1 MEVIKVECVTCQ
13 RPLWAATELVSAA
26 KPSALECMLC
36 KPARYPFCITCQ
48 LPLYVS
54 HFHDVPELCPACQA
68 PQSHSPSLEPAVQ
81 LYLEGFI
88 EDTAVPRRVLLTS
101 FPFTIGRSPNSSLQI
116 NRDGVSRHHAHI
128 DVVGDHVHLTDLQ
141 SKNGTYIDRKRIAGA
156 TPLQHGDIIHFADYE
171 FRLLKI
177 VAVTDNPSDICETMI
192 GDSPSPLSAHFPT
205 RTKEFIEL
213 LERGLVQGYQH
224 MIVDQLGKPIGYEI
238 LGRGT
243 HPDLSESP
251 VALFALAQALDQEV
265 QLSELFRHRSVA
277 EAHAGKLEGLI
288 FINTHPKEC
297 QDTKR
302 LLREFQDL
310 REHYPELSFV
320 CEIHE
325 AAVTDLKHMAEM
337 RSGLQALG
345 IGFAYDDFG
354 AGQAR
359 LLELVQEPPDIL
371 KFDYSLITGLTSHA
385 APTYHLVKTLTDL
398 AKQMGIRTLAE
409 GVESE
414 DVVRTCH
421 QLGIDYIQGFYYSR
435 PTPIISPSKQSA
447 SVA

>member
-1 MEVIKVECVTCQ
+1 MDFIKVECATCQ
-13 RPLWAATELVSAA
+13 RPLLAAAELGGAD
-26 KPSALECMLC
+26 KPRTLECMLC
-36 KPARYPFCITCQ
+36 KPARYPFCVGCQ

-54 HFHDVPELCPACQA
+54 HFQNAPEFCSECRALQGPGESLQ
-68 PQSHSPSLEPAVQ
+68 PSVQ

-88 EDTAVPRRVLLTS
+88 EDTAVPRRVMLES
-101 FPFTIGRSPNSSLQI
+101 FPFTIGRSSGSSLQI
-116 NRDGVSRHHAHI
+116 NRAGVSRHHAHI
-128 DVVGDHVHLTDLQ
+128 DKVGNRVQVTDLQ
-141 SKNGTYIDRKRIAGA
+141 SKNGTFVDRKRIAET

-171 FRLLKI
+171 FRLLEI
-177 VAVTDNPSDICETMI
+177 VEQTDVPSDICETMV

-205 RTKEFIEL
+205 KTKEFTEL
-213 LERGLVQGYQH
+213 LERELVQGYQQ
-224 MIVDQLGKPIGYEI
+224 MIVDQLGKSIGYEL

-251 VALFALAQALDQEV
+251 AALFTLARTLDLEV
-265 QLSELFRHRSVA
+265 KLSELFRRRSIA
-277 EAHAGKLEGLI
+277 EAHAANLEGLI

-297 QDTKR
+297 QDIKR
-302 LLREFQDL
+302 LLKEFQDI
-310 REHYPELSFV
+310 RERYSELSLV

-325 AAVTDLKHMAEM
+325 AAVTDLKHMAEI

-345 IGFAYDDFG
+345 IRFAYDDFG

-359 LLELVQEPPDIL
+359 LLELVKEPPDIL
-371 KFDYSLITGLTSHA
+371 KFDYSLITGLTSPE
-385 APTYHLVKTLTDL
+385 APTYQLVKTLTEL
-398 AKQMGIRTLAE
+398 VKQTGIRTLAE

-435 PTPIISPSKQSA
+435 PTPIVSS
-447 SVA
+447 